1 MATAQQT
8 PSTLTIFIHQSTTA
22 TAAAAKPA
30 KTFPAVVRPF
40 LRSACRLGNKTKCEN
55 ISPFL
60 CMLQTKKETNKQ
72 NPTRKTTETCT
83 VTWHVSCWWTPVLK
97 NLSLLQ
103 KTSRKKHTI
112 IDVKLFPGGLCR
124 NALIRSFRRQF
135 LSQWIS
141 QPPSDAAGGST
152 STMVEKWAWKWST
165 RYLQAQVPLK
175 PIACASF
182 CFFWANGGGGGG
194 FFRDFFYTF
203 PSLPSGFIMFHLSIP
218 SCFVSI
224 DQIFIIYRHW

>member
-1 MATAQQT
+1 MLMKTA
-8 PSTLTIFIHQSTTA
+8 
-22 TAAAAKPA
+22 
-30 KTFPAVVRPF
+30 
-40 LRSACRLGNKTKCEN
+40 LR
-55 ISPFL
+55 
-60 CMLQTKKETNKQ
+60 
-72 NPTRKTTETCT
+72 
-83 VTWHVSCWWTPVLK
+83 

-103 KTSRKKHTI
+103 KHPVKTNILMSNFP
-112 IDVKLFPGGLCR
+112 IDLCR

-135 LSQWIS
+135 LSQWTK
-141 QPPSDAAGGST
+141 QPTNQPTNQPTSDAAGGST

-203 PSLPSGFIMFHLSIP
+203 PSLPSGFIMFHLVLFLLIRFLSSIVTDK
-218 SCFVSI
+218 SNVLVFSDSNSDSARGHGDNCTTNKHMIMITMIAVYQLINSI
-224 DQIFIIYRHW
+224 ILYMLAGSLWSLSIHVCLKLA